1 MSGYLVPVVA
11 VERDISGSP
20 AAPVARA
27 SANFVAHLIAMR
39 GQAPQTRTRRRTDP
53 AEAINA
59 YDALGHWP
67 TRSGR
72 AVSRSL

>member
-20 AAPVARA
+20 AAPAARA
-27 SANFVAHLIAMR
+27 SANFVAHLIATR
-39 GQAPQTRTRRRTDP
+39 AQAPQTRTRRRADP
-53 AEAINA
+53 AEAISA

-67 TRSGR
+67 TRSGSS
-72 AVSRSL
+72 VSRSL